1 MEEEDYQ
8 NLEEY
13 AKTCSNLYYV
23 PYEEI
28 CAEVMGTKQKEQLR
42 RMIGFRFRRH
52 SVMNLLEEHPE
63 AAERLLEKECE
74 NFWIFQLPE
83 GKAGQDSM
91 RLQKLKNPLY
101 WM

>member
-1 MEEEDYQ
+1 VEEEDYQ

-42 RMIGFRFRRH
+42 RMISFRFRRH
-52 SVMNLLEEHPE
+52 SVMNLSEEHLEVP
-63 AAERLLEKECE
+63 ERLLEKRVRKLLD
-74 NFWIFQLPE
+74 IPVAGRR
-83 GKAGQDSM
+83 GKIV
-91 RLQKLKNPLY
+91 
-101 WM
+101 